1 MITPKTIAE
10 SLKRHWIGIA
20 LVSIACV
27 LAGSFLLPLLK
38 SGGGDAEELVYT
50 AEATLYVNGYDSA
63 EVEDF
68 NYQFSDDKLISDSRR
83 IVISNEVVSKVREKY
98 GDDVVISSPFWKDS
112 ESEDTLYTRFIFVDA
127 AASSPEK
134 AVEAADFAA
143 ALSLEEIKKY
153 IPVTTAVQSGHAALK
168 PVVSGDD
175 SGSLDSA
182 AADFGANTENGQE
195 LAKKKGGISIKQLAI
210 SLILGFLGA
219 CCVFCGY
226 DLLSRRMRSASD
238 VERMLDVPVIGV
250 IAKEED
256 CEYVSDALSVLK
268 ERFDCATVFF
278 AGFSASDLSMKS
290 EVFSKMGSACE
301 IDLSSDSRV
310 VSCMRKADALVLVVS
325 EGKSNSKQI
334 ESGVSKLKLAD
345 IPVLGA
351 IFIPNE

>member
-27 LAGSFLLPLLK
+27 LAGSFLLPLLR
-38 SGGGDAEELVYT
+38 SEGGDVEDPVYT

-98 GDDVVISSPFWKDS
+98 GDNVVISSPFWKDS

-127 AASSPEK
+127 AASTPEK

-153 IPVTTAVQSGHAALK
+153 IPVTTAVQSGDAALK
-168 PVVSGDD
+168 PVVSGED
-175 SGSLDSA
+175 SDSLNSS
-182 AADFGANTENGQE
+182 AADFGANTENDQE
-195 LAKKKGGISIKQLAI
+195 LAGKKGGISVKQIAI
-210 SLILGFLGA
+210 SLILGFVGA
-219 CCVFCGY
+219 CCAFCAY
-226 DLLSRRMRSASD
+226 DLLSRRMRSAGD
-238 VERMLDVPVIGV
+238 VERMLDVPVLGTIT
-250 IAKEED
+250 KEKD
-256 CEYVSDALSVLK
+256 CDYVSDALSVLK
-268 ERFDCATVFF
+268 ERFACATVYFVAF
-278 AGFSASDLSMKS
+278 TASDFSMKS

-301 IDLSSDSRV
+301 VDLSSDDCVISR
-310 VSCMRKADALVLVVS
+310 MRKADALVLVVS

-334 ESGVSKLKLAD
+334 ESGISKLGLAD
-345 IPVLGA
+345 IPMLGA
-351 IFIPNE
+351 IFIPNK